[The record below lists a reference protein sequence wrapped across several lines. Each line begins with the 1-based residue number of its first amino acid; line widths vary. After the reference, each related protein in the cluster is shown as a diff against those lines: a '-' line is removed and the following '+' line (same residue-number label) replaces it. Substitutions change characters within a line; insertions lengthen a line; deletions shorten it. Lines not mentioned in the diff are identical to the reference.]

1 MPILATVPNCGIILS
16 QHLAYM
22 QQDFAYMRQKNG
34 AVRGQ
39 CLGMTVASLARLKDA
54 LGCSWEDL
62 LDGCASRVVA
72 ERIAHFRG

>member
-1 MPILATVPNCGIILS
+1 
-16 QHLAYM
+16 
-22 QQDFAYMRQKNG
+22 MRQKNG

-54 LGCSWEDL
+54 LGCSWDDL
-62 LDGCASRVVA
+62 LDGCASRVVE